1 VTSTS
6 RASRGSIADRE
17 RAVEVFPAVHVPP
30 AVGAVVLVA
39 RVFEHPPGALA
50 VDVRDGDERRA
61 EPDVRPAVP
70 FEENDVVLGEHAE
83 VVVDGVDVAVQAV
96 CECSDARRGFLA
108 RSTCWPKPLH
118 VHLFDSTLFKCPVTH
133 AVYLTLRIPG

>member
-1 VTSTS
+1 
-6 RASRGSIADRE
+6 
-17 RAVEVFPAVHVPP
+17 
-30 AVGAVVLVA
+30 VGAVVLVA

-83 VVVDGVDVAVQAV
+83 VVVDGVDVAV
-96 CECSDARRGFLA
+96 RRSASVRMLA
-108 RSTCWPKPLH
+108 GVPRP
-118 VHLFDSTLFKCPVTH
+118 FDLLAETPPCAPIRFNPIQVPCNSRGLSHPSNT
-133 AVYLTLRIPG
+133 RISGNL

>member
-1 VTSTS
+1 
-6 RASRGSIADRE
+6 
-17 RAVEVFPAVHVPP
+17 
-30 AVGAVVLVA
+30 VGAVVLVA

-83 VVVDGVDVAVQAV
+83 VVLDGVDVAV
-96 CECSDARRGFLA
+96 RRSASVRMLA
-108 RSTCWPKPLH
+108 GVSSPVRPAGRNPSMCTHSIQPYS
-118 VHLFDSTLFKCPVTH
+118 STL
-133 AVYLTLRIPG
+133 

>member
-1 VTSTS
+1 
-6 RASRGSIADRE
+6 
-17 RAVEVFPAVHVPP
+17 
-30 AVGAVVLVA
+30 VGAVVLVA

-108 RSTCWPKPLH
+108 RSTCWPKPPPCAPIRFNPIQVPCNSRGLSH
-118 VHLFDSTLFKCPVTH
+118 PSNT
-133 AVYLTLRIPG
+133 RISGNL

>member
-1 VTSTS
+1 
-6 RASRGSIADRE
+6 
-17 RAVEVFPAVHVPP
+17 
-30 AVGAVVLVA
+30 VGAVVLVA

-96 CECSDARRGFLA
+96 CECSDARGGSSPV
-108 RSTCWPKPLH
+108 RSAGRNPLH
-118 VHLFDSTLFKCPVTH
+118 VHPFDSTLFKYPVTH